1 MLLCWVWSGVCPSE
15 SEGCESMLVSE
26 GCLCSCVGPEGGP
39 VLVLRGS
46 CLFWALGGGAPIL
59 GLEGMCRAASEG
71 WVSVVLSG
79 GSVLGLRV
87 EFHLVLRGWLS
98 SLVLIAVSLRGG
110 SEGHGF
116 VLILRGMST
125 C

>member
-1 MLLCWVWSGVCPSE
+1 MPI
-15 SEGCESMLVSE
+15 
-26 GCLCSCVGPEGGP
+26 VGSWG
-39 VLVLRGS
+39 R
-46 CLFWALGGGAPIL
+46 GAPIL

-71 WVSVVLSG
+71 WVSVRSG

-87 EFHLVLRGWLS
+87 EFHLVLKGWLS
-98 SLVLIAVSLRGG
+98 SLVLIAVSLRCG
-110 SEGHGF
+110 SEGYGF